1 MCGACCTGCFLG
13 AFLSFILTAV
23 VLCSVSVITAAIS
36 YPVLKWASEHKVAL
50 GEVGTC
56 LNGTVLRVNQTLQK
70 RLPEKC
76 FDLLCDKCN
85 SNDLDPEMKEKCEE
99 CLCEAEYHIQ
109 KMQPPL
115 EPQLL
120 QCCKPLSKD
129 KGTEFLVEICED
141 LVTNMTAELEKET
154 EKCEKK
160 NIIMSAQPLL
170 LQGFVKV
177 PKNFIAVP
185 RASEFI
191 RLLSWTPY
199 LQGIAASILLIVGF
213 ASLAFVIKQVMLGKS
228 RLSNVSLEEQ
238 LLS

>member
-1 MCGACCTGCFLG
+1 M
-13 AFLSFILTAV
+13 
-23 VLCSVSVITAAIS
+23 
-36 YPVLKWASEHKVAL
+36 AL
-50 GEVGTC
+50 EEAGTC
-56 LNGTVLRVNQTLQK
+56 LNGTVVRVNQTLQK

-76 FDLLCDKCN
+76 FDLLLDKCN

-99 CLCEAEYHIQ
+99 CLCEAEYYIQ

-120 QCCKPLSKD
+120 ECCKPLSKD
-129 KGTEFLVEICED
+129 KGTAFLVDSCQD
-141 LVTNMTAELEKET
+141 LVTNLTAELEKDT

-160 NIIMSAQPLL
+160 NIIMTAEPLL
-170 LQGFVKV
+170 LQGFVKL

-185 RASEFI
+185 RASEALI

-228 RLSNVSLEEQ
+228 RLGNVTLEEQ